1 MFSLCHL
8 KIDVELSKVLKYVSK
23 KVLLS
28 LSPSFSLLG
37 LLHLPTGGGVV
48 LIKGGVG
55 IRVTGWK
62 NVCMNSIFFFFFFFL
77 FSILN

>member
-1 MFSLCHL
+1 MSARKFYS
-8 KIDVELSKVLKYVSK
+8 
-23 KVLLS
+23 LS
-28 LSPSFSLLG
+28 LSPSFPLSG

-62 NVCMNSIFFFFFFFL
+62 NICADNNFLFF

>member
-1 MFSLCHL
+1 MSLNMSAR
-8 KIDVELSKVLKYVSK
+8 KFYS
-23 KVLLS
+23 LS

-55 IRVTGWK
+55 IRVTSWK
-62 NVCMNSIFFFFFFFL
+62 NVCTDSNLFIF

>member
-1 MFSLCHL
+1 MFFLCHL

-28 LSPSFSLLG
+28 LSPSFSLSD
-37 LLHLPTGGGVV
+37 LLHLPAGGGVV

-62 NVCMNSIFFFFFFFL
+62 NVCADSNFFF

>member
-8 KIDVELSKVLKYVSK
+8 KINVELSKVLEYVSK

-28 LSPSFSLLG
+28 LAPSFSLSG
-37 LLHLPTGGGVV
+37 LLHPPAGGGVV

-62 NVCMNSIFFFFFFFL
+62 NVCADSNFFIFYFFFQF
-77 FSILN
+77 

>member
-1 MFSLCHL
+1 MSA
-8 KIDVELSKVLKYVSK
+8 K
-23 KVLLS
+23 KFYSLS
-28 LSPSFSLLG
+28 LSPSFSLSA

-62 NVCMNSIFFFFFFFL
+62 NVCADSNFILFYFFNFKL
-77 FSILN
+77 SKEAIYSLLLISSKRTT